1 LALSVGGSLPISII
15 MSYLTQIFSIA
26 FFNLRSLP
34 ERKGAALTAAIGIA
48 GVVGVL
54 VGVLAIAEG
63 FRRAMTVSGSPEVAI
78 VLRSGADSEMT
89 SGLDREAIR
98 TISDAP
104 GVARGVGG
112 PLTSAELFV
121 IINLPKR
128 STHTDANVPLRGVE
142 QGGFD
147 VRGNIVMIEGRR
159 FETGKNEVIVGA
171 GAARA
176 FAGLD
181 VGKQIKVGQNVWDV
195 VGIFTADGGI
205 AESEIW
211 TDTAVLQPAYNR
223 INNFQAVYARLSSA
237 AAFQEFKDALTT
249 DPKLS
254 VKVQRQTEFYEEQST
269 AVTRFITTIGVF
281 IASLMALGALFGAL
295 NTMYSAVAGRTREIS
310 TLRALG
316 FGAAPVVFSVLVESV
331 LLSIIGGLIGA
342 GAAWLL
348 FDGYRASTI
357 NWQTFSQVTFAFRV
371 SPMLLGQAILFATAI
386 GILGGLFPA
395 IRAARL
401 PIAAGLR
408 ES

>member
-1 LALSVGGSLPISII
+1 
-15 MSYLTQIFSIA
+15 MSYLTQLVSVA

-34 ERKGAALTAAIGIA
+34 ERKSAAFTAAIGIA

-54 VGVLAIAEG
+54 VGVLAIAQG

-89 SGLDREAIR
+89 SGLDRESTRAIR
-98 TISDAP
+98 DAP
-104 GVARGVGG
+104 GVAIGSSG

-128 STHTDANVPLRGVE
+128 STGTDANVPLRGVE
-142 QGGFD
+142 QGAFE
-147 VRGNIVMIEGRR
+147 VRGNIGMLEGRR
-159 FETGKNEVIVGA
+159 FETGRNEVIVGA

-181 VGKQIKVGQNVWDV
+181 VGKQIRIGQNVWDI
-195 VGIFTADGGI
+195 VGVFTASGGI

-211 TDTAVLQPAYNR
+211 TDAAVLQPAYNR
-223 INNFQAVYARLSSA
+223 NETFQAVYARLASV

-249 DPKLS
+249 DPKLK
-254 VKVQRQTEFYEEQST
+254 VKVQRQSVFYEEQST
-269 AVTRFITTIGVF
+269 MVTQFITTIGVF
-281 IASLMALGALFGAL
+281 IASLMAIGALFGAL
-295 NTMYSAVAGRTREIS
+295 NTMYGAVAARTREIS

-331 LLSIIGGLIGA
+331 LLSIAGGLVGA
-342 GAAWLL
+342 AAAWLL

-357 NWQTFSQVTFAFRV
+357 NWQTFSQVTFAFNV
-371 SPMLLGQAILFATAI
+371 APGLLVQAILFATGI
-386 GILGGLFPA
+386 GLLGGLFPA

>member
-1 LALSVGGSLPISII
+1 
-15 MSYLTQIFSIA
+15 MSFLTQLFSIA
-26 FFNLRSLP
+26 WFNLCSLP
-34 ERKGAALTAAIGIA
+34 ERKAAALTAAIGIA

-63 FRRAMTVSGSPEVAI
+63 FHRALTVTGSPDVAV

-89 SGLDREAIR
+89 SGLDREATR

-104 GVARGVGG
+104 GIARNASS

-128 STHTDANVPLRGVE
+128 STGTDANVPLRGVE
-142 QGGFD
+142 QNAFEI
-147 VRGNIVMIEGRR
+147 RGNIKLVAGRP
-159 FETGKNEVIVGA
+159 FATGRNEIIVGA

-176 FAGLD
+176 FSGLD
-181 VGKQIKVGQNVWDV
+181 VGSQLKVGQNVWDV

-211 TDTAVLQPAYNR
+211 ADTAVLQPAYNR
-223 INNFQAVYARLSSA
+223 IGNVQSMLVKLTSP

-249 DPKLS
+249 DPKLN
-254 VKVQRQTEFYEEQST
+254 VKVMRQSEFYAEQAT
-269 AVTRFITTIGVF
+269 LVTQFITTIGVF

-295 NTMYSAVAGRTREIS
+295 NTMYSAVAARTREIA

-316 FGAAPVVFSVLVESV
+316 FGAGPVVFSVVTESV
-331 LLSIIGGLIGA
+331 LLALLGGALGA
-342 GAAWLL
+342 VAAFLL
-348 FDGYRASTI
+348 FDGYQASTI
-357 NWQTFSQVTFAFRV
+357 NWQTFSQVTFAFKV
-371 SPMLLGQAILFATAI
+371 TPGLLVKALAFATVI
-386 GILGGLFPA
+386 GVCGGLFPA

-401 PIAAGLR
+401 SIVSGLR
-408 ES
+408 DS

>member
-1 LALSVGGSLPISII
+1 
-15 MSYLTQIFSIA
+15 MSYLTQLVSVA
-26 FFNLRSLP
+26 LFNLRSLP
-34 ERKGAALTAAIGIA
+34 ERKSAAFTAAIGIA

-54 VGVLAIAEG
+54 VGVLAIAQG
-63 FRRAMTVSGSPEVAI
+63 FRRAMTVSGSPDVAI

-89 SGLDREAIR
+89 SGLDRESTRAIR
-98 TISDAP
+98 DAP
-104 GVARGVGG
+104 GVASGPGG

-128 STHTDANVPLRGVE
+128 STGTDANVPLRGVE
-142 QGGFD
+142 QGAFD
-147 VRGNIVMIEGRR
+147 VRGNIVMLEGRR

-181 VGKQIKVGQNVWDV
+181 VGKQIRIGQNVWDI
-195 VGIFTADGGI
+195 VGVFTANGGI

-211 TDTAVLQPAYNR
+211 TDSAVLQPAYNR
-223 INNFQAVYARLSSA
+223 NETFQSVYAKLASA
-237 AAFQEFKDALTT
+237 GTYQEFKDALTT
-249 DPKLS
+249 DPKLK
-254 VKVQRQTEFYEEQST
+254 VKVQRQSEFYEEQST
-269 AVTRFITTIGVF
+269 MVTQFITTIGVF
-281 IASLMALGALFGAL
+281 IASLMAIGALFGAL
-295 NTMYSAVAGRTREIS
+295 NTMYGAVAARTREIS

-331 LLSIIGGLIGA
+331 LLSIIGGMTGA
-342 GAAWLL
+342 AAAWLL

-357 NWQTFSQVTFAFRV
+357 NWQTFSQVTFAFNV
-371 SPMLLGQAILFATAI
+371 APGLLVQAILFATGI
-386 GILGGLFPA
+386 GLLGGLFPA

>member
-1 LALSVGGSLPISII
+1 
-15 MSYLTQIFSIA
+15 MSYLTQLVSVAI
-26 FFNLRSLP
+26 FNLRSLP
-34 ERKGAALTAAIGIA
+34 ERKGAAFTAAIGIA

-54 VGVLAIAEG
+54 VGVLAIAQG
-63 FRRAMTVSGSPEVAI
+63 FRRAMTVSGSPDVAI

-89 SGLDREAIR
+89 SGLDREATRAIR
-98 TISDAP
+98 DAP
-104 GVARGVGG
+104 GVAIGANG

-121 IINLPKR
+121 IINLPMR
-128 STHTDANVPLRGVE
+128 STGTDANVPLRGVE
-142 QGGFD
+142 QAAFE
-147 VRGNIVMIEGRR
+147 VRGNIGILEGRR

-181 VGKQIKVGQNVWDV
+181 VGKQIKVGQNVWDI
-195 VGIFTADGGI
+195 VGVFTADGGI

-211 TDTAVLQPAYNR
+211 ADTAVLQPAYNR
-223 INNFQAVYARLSSA
+223 NESFQSVYARLSSA

-249 DPKLS
+249 DPKLK
-254 VKVQRQTEFYEEQST
+254 VKVQRQSEFYEEQST
-269 AVTRFITTIGVF
+269 MVTQFITTIGVF
-281 IASLMALGALFGAL
+281 IASLMAIGALFGAL
-295 NTMYSAVAGRTREIS
+295 NTMYGAVAGRTREIS

-331 LLSIIGGLIGA
+331 LLSIVGGLLGA
-342 GAAWLL
+342 AAAWLL

-357 NWQTFSQVTFAFRV
+357 NWQTFSQVTFAFNV
-371 SPMLLGQAILFATAI
+371 APALLVQAILFATGI
-386 GILGGLFPA
+386 GLLGGLFPA

>member
-1 LALSVGGSLPISII
+1 
-15 MSYLTQIFSIA
+15 MSYLIQIVSIA

-34 ERKGAALTAAIGIA
+34 ERKGAALTAAVGIA

-63 FRRAMTVSGSPEVAI
+63 FRKAMTVSGSPDVAI

-104 GVARGVGG
+104 GVARNASG
-112 PLTSAELFV
+112 PLASAELFV

-128 STHTDANVPLRGVE
+128 STNTDANVPLRGVE
-142 QGGFD
+142 QSAFD
-147 VRGNIVMIEGRR
+147 VRGNVVMVEGRR
-159 FETGKNEVIVGA
+159 FETGKNEVIIGA

-176 FAGLD
+176 FGGLD
-181 VGKQIKVGQNVWDV
+181 VGKQIKIGQNVWDI
-195 VGIFTADGGI
+195 VGVFTANGGI

-223 INNFQAVYARLSSA
+223 LNNFQAVYAKLSSPDS
-237 AAFQEFKDALTT
+237 FQEFKDALTT

-254 VKVQRQTEFYEEQST
+254 VKVQRQSEFYEEQST
-269 AVTRFITTIGVF
+269 MVTQFITTIGVF

-295 NTMYSAVAGRTREIS
+295 NTMYSAVSGRTREIS

-316 FGAAPVVFSVLVESV
+316 FGSGPVVVSVLTESII
-331 LLSIIGGLIGA
+331 LSIAGGLLGA
-342 GAAWLL
+342 GAAYLL

-371 SPMLLGQAILFATAI
+371 SPVLLGQAILFATAI
-386 GILGGLFPA
+386 GLLGGLFPA

-408 ES
+408 DS